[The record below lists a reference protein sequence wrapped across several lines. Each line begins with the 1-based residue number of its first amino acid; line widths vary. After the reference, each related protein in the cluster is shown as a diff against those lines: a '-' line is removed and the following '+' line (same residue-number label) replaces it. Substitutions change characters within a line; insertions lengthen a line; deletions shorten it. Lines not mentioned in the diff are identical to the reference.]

1 MQPTNETLRARARV
15 ASDITREAEGIEWGA
30 EDLASAVTTTRII
43 ERCLMTPTPEPE
55 RWAKTRSDDVILEE
69 RLRQMGDD
77 TLANLRELEKS
88 GKTLDKMR
96 RIVHSFMLP
105 SIDDDF
111 KGVSGRPSRV
121 QQYLNIGE
129 GCILKCKAR
138 NTWNRYAGPWK
149 KTRAYLRE
157 AILADDREWCTKTL
171 RDYPQYVQSVAGWV
185 YATTHTASA
194 VESHILGMRLAMRIN
209 NVTISDNF
217 VTKAVREVTRRERSK
232 ATRRRAA
239 ITVDEVREILQKWG
253 GSKDAVKR
261 MIAICVGVGFQCLLR
276 WADMSLVNMMGIY
289 WYADGCVFCLPRRKN
304 NQYKPELVALACT
317 GAKGSL
323 FKLFKAHCELV
334 TGGKMPVDAVYAGSK
349 QHVFRGI
356 IKPAGA
362 PGHTWQDKRVDA
374 LEMDSDRPITKSD
387 YGKYLTRFRAALKQC
402 CGLSKKA
409 QKEFGI
415 HSMRVG
421 GDTWLF
427 ENGVPEEVRMRM
439 GGWATAF
446 SERTYIRTLVEER
459 LRTCK
464 AMSV

>member
-15 ASDITREAEGIEWGA
+15 ASDITHEAEGIEWGA

-88 GKTLDKMR
+88 GKSLDKMR

-111 KGVSGRPSRV
+111 KGVSGRPSKV
-121 QQYLNIGE
+121 QQYLDIGE

-157 AILADDREWCTKTL
+157 AILADGREWCTKTL

-209 NVTISDNF
+209 NVTISDDF

-232 ATRRRAA
+232 ATHRRAA

-276 WADMSLVNMMGIY
+276 WADMALVNMMGIY

-304 NQYKPELVALACT
+304 NQY
-317 GAKGSL
+317 
-323 FKLFKAHCELV
+323 
-334 TGGKMPVDAVYAGSK
+334 
-349 QHVFRGI
+349 
-356 IKPAGA
+356 
-362 PGHTWQDKRVDA
+362 
-374 LEMDSDRPITKSD
+374 
-387 YGKYLTRFRAALKQC
+387 
-402 CGLSKKA
+402 
-409 QKEFGI
+409 
-415 HSMRVG
+415 
-421 GDTWLF
+421 
-427 ENGVPEEVRMRM
+427 
-439 GGWATAF
+439 
-446 SERTYIRTLVEER
+446 
-459 LRTCK
+459 
-464 AMSV
+464 